1 MKNKIIDS
9 FGSFGIIIWFLFLLF
24 KNMLPAVMIADS
36 ILIAIGIA
44 VVQEMIPFTSIVFW
58 VWGLVCAITG
68 KQDFFAFVYYIMF
81 AVLFL
86 PFILKTASNFLI
98 GK

>member
-9 FGSFGIIIWFLFLLF
+9 LGSFGIVIWFLFLLF

-36 ILIAIGIA
+36 IFIAIGIA
-44 VVQEMIPFTSIVFW
+44 VIQEMIPFTSIVFW

-68 KQDFFAFVYYIMF
+68 KQDFFAYVYYIMF
-81 AVLFL
+81 AILFL
-86 PFILKTASNFLI
+86 PFILKTVLDFFNR
-98 GK
+98 